1 MPSSAAATSS
11 SNRSVRT
18 STGTASLSQRVVM
31 VDGMDAAALL
41 DGLTDAQRQAVTSEA
56 APLVILAG
64 AGSGKTRVLT
74 RRIAHR
80 CAGGVADPRHVV
92 ALTFTRKAAGEL
104 RNRLR
109 ALGLRDHISAGTFH
123 AVAYAQLRRSWAD
136 RRVQPPSLLERKG
149 QILGRLI
156 GRGGALKPIDVAGE

>member
-11 SNRSVRT
+11 SNRSTAT
-18 STGTASLSQRVVM
+18 STDTASLSQRFVM

-41 DGLTDAQRQAVTSEA
+41 DGLNEAQRRAVTSEA

-74 RRIAHR
+74 RRIGYR
-80 CAGGVADPRHVV
+80 CVTEAADPRHVV

-104 RNRLR
+104 NHRLR
-109 ALGLRDHISAGTFH
+109 AFGLRDRIVAGTFH
-123 AVAYAQLRRSWAD
+123 AVAYAQLRQLWA
-136 RRVQPPSLLERKG
+136 
-149 QILGRLI
+149 
-156 GRGGALKPIDVAGE
+156 

>member
-11 SNRSVRT
+11 SNRSTAT
-18 STGTASLSQRVVM
+18 STDTASLSQRFVM

-41 DGLTDAQRQAVTSEA
+41 AGLNDAQRQAVTTDAS
-56 APLVILAG
+56 PLVILAG

-80 CAGGVADPRHVV
+80 CATESADPRHVV

-104 RNRLR
+104 DSRLR
-109 ALGLRDHISAGTFH
+109 SLGLRERIAAGTFH
-123 AVAYAQLRRSWAD
+123 AIAYAQLRR
-136 RRVQPPSLLERKG
+136 R
-149 QILGRLI
+149 
-156 GRGGALKPIDVAGE
+156 